1 MSMTK
6 KDYELIALVIRT
18 TNENGDLD
26 GAVTLAVNFEAV
38 LKKENPKFDGDKFL
52 AACGVK

>member
-18 TNENGDLD
+18 TNESGDLD

-52 AACGVK
+52 TACGVK